1 MWTYKDL
8 KSIPLHLTQHRI
20 ELNTNIHVTHQAWY
34 WMNLNSV
41 AVMKYDLDKLLVANI
56 HSPSGGANLA
66 LSHCGGT
73 KKEQEASNTHGFSKI
88 ERYHKK

>member
-1 MWTYKDL
+1 
-8 KSIPLHLTQHRI
+8 
-20 ELNTNIHVTHQAWY
+20 
-34 WMNLNSV
+34 
-41 AVMKYDLDKLLVANI
+41 MKYDLDKLLVANI